1 MAGRSTSARYSFG
14 VFEFDA
20 GTLELRKRGL
30 LVRVR
35 PQSLKLLALILSRAG
50 ELVSRDEIRAA
61 LWGGDTFV
69 DFDQGVNHCI
79 KQLRG
84 ALGDDADSPRFVET
98 LPRRGY
104 RFIAPVTIHDP
115 RPASDEAVHVGP
127 VIAPL
132 EQVVHAASE
141 SDGARRRPYL
151 TRATIL
157 ALSAA
162 VIGLVLWLA
171 VHPGL
176 PVAGAE
182 ADALRVIQV
191 VPFESSPDPAIG
203 LGLAHEITNRL
214 GRERGL
220 TVRPVAGPRQT
231 ADAPL
236 RLEGELSQDGDAVTM
251 SARLV
256 ERASGSVAWSQRFT
270 FRAAEFFSVE
280 DVIAERVSEALR
292 LRAAAAQQGQLRRR
306 YTNNAP
312 AYTDY
317 LRGRAAMAQYTP
329 DGTRRAAEAFERALE
344 RDPEFTPARAG
355 LAAAAADMYL
365 RFAPAGDPE
374 GWAERA
380 EREARAALDMD
391 PDLAEAHLAR
401 AAVARKR
408 EFDWE
413 TAIAASRRAL
423 VLNPTLDQAHF
434 FIAAAYYH
442 LGYMEEALLEMERGR
457 RLGGP
462 DTVEPLRIEALVAL
476 FSGRFAPAVAQLEE
490 VSRRSSQPIGDTYL
504 ALGYYYSG
512 NAARAEQML
521 ESLSANP
528 SASTASRAGTA
539 LAAVLAARGDAA
551 GARRRLDEVL
561 ARQYRDHHVAYGLGA
576 AYAQLGDAE
585 RAGQWL
591 RTAADS
597 GFPCLVWFERDPLLQ
612 PVRGSASF
620 AELLAYVRS
629 VRESVRSGGTRQ

>member
-1 MAGRSTSARYSFG
+1 MSARYSFG

-50 ELVSRDEIRAA
+50 ELVSRDEIRDV

-104 RFIAPVTIHDP
+104 RFIAPVTIHDARRAADEP
-115 RPASDEAVHVGP
+115 SHVGSVTAPIERIVTAASDA
-127 VIAPL
+127 
-132 EQVVHAASE
+132 
-141 SDGARRRPYL
+141 DGARRLQYL
-151 TRATIL
+151 VRASIL

-176 PVAGAE
+176 PVEGAE

-236 RLEGELSQDGDAVTM
+236 RLEGQLSQDGDAVTM

-256 ERASGSVAWSQRFT
+256 ERASGSVSWSQRFT

-292 LRAAAAQQGQLRRR
+292 LRVAAAQQGQLRRR

-344 RDPEFTPARAG
+344 RDPEFTLARAG

-423 VLNPTLDQAHF
+423 VLNPALDQAHF

-462 DTVEPLRIEALVAL
+462 DVVEPLRIEALVAL

-521 ESLSANP
+521 EPLSAHP

-539 LAAVLAARGDAA
+539 LAGILAARGDAA

-576 AYAQLGDAE
+576 AYAQLGDAD
-585 RAGQWL
+585 RAVHWL

-612 PVRGSASF
+612 PLRGSASF
-620 AELLAYVRS
+620 AELLAYLRS

>member
-61 LWGGDTFV
+61 RWGGDTFV

-104 RFIAPVTIHDP
+104 RFIASVTIHDP

-462 DTVEPLRIEALVAL
+462 DLVEPLRIEALVAL

>member
-344 RDPEFTPARAG
+344 RDPEFTLARAG

>member
-1 MAGRSTSARYSFG
+1 
-14 VFEFDA
+14 
-20 GTLELRKRGL
+20 
-30 LVRVR
+30 
-35 PQSLKLLALILSRAG
+35 
-50 ELVSRDEIRAA
+50 VS
-61 LWGGDTFV
+61 
-69 DFDQGVNHCI
+69 
-79 KQLRG
+79 
-84 ALGDDADSPRFVET
+84 
-98 LPRRGY
+98 
-104 RFIAPVTIHDP
+104 
-115 RPASDEAVHVGP
+115 
-127 VIAPL
+127 
-132 EQVVHAASE
+132 
-141 SDGARRRPYL
+141 
-151 TRATIL
+151 
-157 ALSAA
+157 
-162 VIGLVLWLA
+162 
-171 VHPGL
+171 
-176 PVAGAE
+176 
-182 ADALRVIQV
+182 
-191 VPFESSPDPAIG
+191 
-203 LGLAHEITNRL
+203 
-214 GRERGL
+214 
-220 TVRPVAGPRQT
+220 
-231 ADAPL
+231 
-236 RLEGELSQDGDAVTM
+236 
-251 SARLV
+251 
-256 ERASGSVAWSQRFT
+256 WSQRFT
-270 FRAAEFFSVE
+270 FHAAEFFSVE

-306 YTNNAP
+306 YTSNAP

-329 DGTRRAAEAFERALE
+329 EGTRRAAEAFERALE
-344 RDPEFTPARAG
+344 RDPEFTLARAG

-380 EREARAALDMD
+380 EREARAALEMD

-413 TAIAASRRAL
+413 TAIAASHRAL

-462 DTVEPLRIEALVAL
+462 DVVEPLRIEALVAL

-512 NAARAEQML
+512 NAARAGQML
-521 ESLSANP
+521 ESLAAHP

-539 LAAVLAARGDAA
+539 LAGILAAQGDVA

-561 ARQYRDHHVAYGLGA
+561 ARQYRDHHVAYGFGA
-576 AYAQLGDAE
+576 AYAQLGDE
-585 RAGQWL
+585 DRAVQWL

-612 PVRGSASF
+612 PIRGSAPF
-620 AELLAYVRS
+620 AELLAYVRG
-629 VRESVRSGGTRQ
+629 VRESVRGGGTRQ

>member
-462 DTVEPLRIEALVAL
+462 DLVEPLRIEALVAL

>member
-50 ELVSRDEIRAA
+50 ELVSRDEIRDA

>member
-104 RFIAPVTIHDP
+104 RFIASVTIHDP

>member
-50 ELVSRDEIRAA
+50 ELVSRDEIRDA

-79 KQLRG
+79 NQLRG

-115 RPASDEAVHVGP
+115 RQASDEAVHTGSVADP
-127 VIAPL
+127 I
-132 EQVVHAASE
+132 ERVVTSASE

-256 ERASGSVAWSQRFT
+256 EPASGSVAWSQRFT

-539 LAAVLAARGDAA
+539 LAGVLAARGDAA

-576 AYAQLGDAE
+576 AYAQLGDAD

-612 PVRGSASF
+612 PLRGSASF